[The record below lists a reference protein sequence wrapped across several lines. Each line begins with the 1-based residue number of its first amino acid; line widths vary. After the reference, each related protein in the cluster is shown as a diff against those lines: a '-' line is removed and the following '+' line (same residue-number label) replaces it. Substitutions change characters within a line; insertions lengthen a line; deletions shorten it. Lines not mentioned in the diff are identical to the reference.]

1 MSKEPDKKP
10 EELPEEKKE
19 EKKDKP
25 AEDENDIFDLE
36 LIEEGDLEIEAGLME
51 ITEEPEE
58 KKEKKETVQIIGFYL
73 DDSLFGVDISHVIEI
88 IRFREITPLPESPHY
103 VKGILNLRGKVV
115 PIFSLRAKTGFQ
127 EKEDMEKGR
136 IIVIENPQGNYGF
149 IVDSVT
155 EVLRIDNSSIEP
167 TPELIS
173 GISAEYITGLIKL
186 DDKLLIFLNVNRIF
200 ESGSAF

>member
-1 MSKEPDKKP
+1 MSREPDKKP

-19 EKKDKP
+19 EKDKP
-25 AEDENDIFDLE
+25 AEDENDMFDLE

-51 ITEEPEE
+51 ITEEPKE

-73 DDSLFGVDISHVIEI
+73 EDSLFGVDIAHVIEI
-88 IRFREITPLPESPHY
+88 IKLREITPLPESPHF
-103 VKGILNLRGKVV
+103 VKGVLDLRGKVI

-127 EKEDMEKGR
+127 EKEDLEKGR
-136 IIVIENPQGNYGF
+136 IIVIDNPRGNYGF

-155 EVLRIDNSSIEP
+155 EVLRVDNSSIDP
-167 TPELIS
+167 KPELIS
-173 GISAEYITGLIKL
+173 GVSAEYISGLIKL
-186 DDKLLIFLNVNRIF
+186 DDELLIFLDVNRIF

>member
-1 MSKEPDKKP
+1 MSREPDKKP

-19 EKKDKP
+19 EKDKP

-36 LIEEGDLEIEAGLME
+36 LIEEDDLEIESGPME
-51 ITEEPEE
+51 ITEETKE
-58 KKEKKETVQIIGFYL
+58 KKKKKETVQIIGFYL
-73 DDSLFGVDISHVIEI
+73 DDSLFGVDIAHVIEI
-88 IRFREITPLPESPHY
+88 IRFQKITPLPESPHY
-103 VKGILNLRGKVV
+103 VEGILNLRGKVV

-127 EKEDMEKGR
+127 EKEDMKKGR
-136 IIVIENPQGNYGF
+136 IIVVENPQGNYGF

-155 EVLRIDNSSIEP
+155 EVLRIDNSSIDP
-167 TPELIS
+167 TPDLIS

-186 DDKLLIFLNVNRIF
+186 DDKLLIFLNVHRIF